1 MMIHVHVFYCFKFCT
16 HLGFNPLTELAV
28 KYSMSWHFQWYGYQF
43 FNSEFKNMENKKPFS
58 GISEPFKINTDNRYI
73 WKCSS
78 VFQSIYDR
86 VSFNRNLCLWL
97 CLMVEIFIS
106 HILANFRILKLILQC
121 NVYTPASNF
130 D

>member
-16 HLGFNPLTELAV
+16 HFGFNPLTELAV

-78 VFQSIYDR
+78 VFQSSSFMIECHLIEIYACGT
-86 VSFNRNLCLWL
+86 V
-97 CLMVEIFIS
+97 
-106 HILANFRILKLILQC
+106 
-121 NVYTPASNF
+121 
-130 D
+130 

>member
-28 KYSMSWHFQWYGYQF
+28 KYSMSWHFQSYGYQF

-73 WKCSS
+73 WKYSS
-78 VFQSIYDR
+78 VFQSSSFMIECHLIEIYACGT
-86 VSFNRNLCLWL
+86 V
-97 CLMVEIFIS
+97 
-106 HILANFRILKLILQC
+106 
-121 NVYTPASNF
+121 
-130 D
+130 